1 MSGLGLDIKLFNFT
15 TVLESSCFDLIL
27 VSINT
32 KTFNVESS
40 KLVKFQEFR
49 NNRKI

>member
-1 MSGLGLDIKLFNFT
+1 MSRLDLDIKLFNFT
-15 TVLESSCFDLIL
+15 TVLESSCLDIIL

-40 KLVKFQEFR
+40 KFLKSQELC